1 MATLNHPL
9 TNLLEKAGLFF
20 LLAMPFL
27 MFFGIAACDLAIS
40 AMAVLLLLRS
50 SVAQD
55 FSWLRLRWLQIALVL
70 WLYMIILSFYAAVSV
85 KASLSQA
92 IPFGRFIL
100 FAASLQCWL
109 LVSADYRRYMLYALT
124 AALVLMTVNTLF
136 VFLTGLSL
144 LGKSAVQYQHY
155 HHIVWFWHRPYGRL
169 MGLNGKLSAGMMM
182 VWVAMPVF
190 AFLAATMKSSKAGFC
205 MLALIALL
213 LMMTAISIT
222 GDRMAFLECAFGYC
236 LLFLLLPDLRKY
248 FIVPAAILVV
258 LLAVVFLY
266 DPGLYHRNVA
276 LIFADTTHFSHD
288 AYGDIFKTAL
298 AIFAHHPV
306 FGVGLKQY
314 NNLSASALYSYLGGH
329 NTHAQNMYLEWMT
342 GTGLVGTL
350 LFLSMLFCWLKQFI
364 KARALI
370 YGAPIAAGVLVAFL
384 LRAWPLAS
392 TTSFFFSW
400 GAITFWWMGA
410 WLLAVTDF

>member
-1 MATLNHPL
+1 MTTLNHPL

-20 LLAMPFL
+20 LLAMPFM
-27 MFFGIAACDLAIS
+27 MFAGIATCDVAIS
-40 AMAVLLLLRS
+40 TIAVLFLLRS
-50 SVAQD
+50 LVAQD
-55 FSWLRLRWLQIALVL
+55 FAWLRIRWLQIALVL
-70 WLYMIILSFYAAVSV
+70 WLYVIVLSFYAAVSV
-85 KASLSQA
+85 KASMSQA

-109 LVSADYRRYMLYALT
+109 LTSADYRRYMLYALT

-155 HHIVWFWHRPYGRL
+155 HHVVWFWHRPYGRL
-169 MGLNGKLSAGMMM
+169 MGLNGKLSAGIMM

-190 AFLAATMKSSKAGFC
+190 AFLVATMKSRTLGSC
-205 MLALIALL
+205 VIVLAALL
-213 LMMTAISIT
+213 MTMAAISIT
-222 GDRMAFLECAFGYC
+222 GDRMAFLECAFGYF
-236 LLFLLLPDLRKY
+236 LLFLLLPDFRKY
-248 FIVPAAILVV
+248 FVLAAAILVV
-258 LLAVVFLY
+258 LLAVVFLC

-276 LIFADTTHFSHD
+276 LIFADTAHFSHD

-298 AIFAHHPV
+298 AMFSNHPI

-314 NNLSASALYSYLGGH
+314 NNLSASALYSSLGGH
-329 NTHAQNMYLEWMT
+329 NTHAQNMYLEWIT
-342 GTGLVGTL
+342 GTGIVGTV
-350 LFLSMLFCWLKQFI
+350 LFLSMLFCWLKQFV

-410 WLLAVTDF
+410 WLLAITD